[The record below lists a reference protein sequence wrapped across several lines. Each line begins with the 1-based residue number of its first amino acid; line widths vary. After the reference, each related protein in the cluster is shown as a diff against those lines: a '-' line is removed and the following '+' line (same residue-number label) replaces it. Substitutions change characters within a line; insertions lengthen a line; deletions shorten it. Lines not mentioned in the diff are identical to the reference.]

1 MSVDIGTRWRPAALT
16 LLAALA
22 SYGVW
27 WLVGRLI
34 AETVLEDFGTVLK
47 FAAVFVTLTLVERLY
62 SRFDGPAGH

>member
-1 MSVDIGTRWRPAALT
+1 MSVDIGNRWRPAALT

-47 FAAVFVTLTLVERLY
+47 FAAVFLTLTLVERLY
-62 SRFDGPAGH
+62 SRFEGPAGH